1 MEHASNLGAI
11 IADAIAKPL
20 GIPAFIY
27 DGVTVDE
34 MMPILKITGLKEL
47 SRKGIGHNLNT
58 RAAAMKYA
66 REHGKEY
73 KDCKLIV
80 VHLGGGI
87 SITLQYGGKVAVLS
101 MMRMVHLLR
110 SAAGGL
116 PSQDLIKY
124 FGQSGMTAKEMLKKM
139 KSRGGLV
146 AHLGVNDSREVEKMI
161 ENGDE
166 HAKLIYDAMALNVA
180 RKIGEEAATVA
191 GDVEAIIL
199 TGGIAYSEYFTS
211 EIKKNAEWIAP
222 VIVYPGE
229 NEMESLALGGL
240 RVLRGQEEAH
250 EFVKTE

>member
-87 SITLQYGGKVAVLS
+87 SITCSMVEKWPILS

-110 SAAGGL
+110 SVQGV
-116 PSQDLIKY
+116 
-124 FGQSGMTAKEMLKKM
+124 F
-139 KSRGGLV
+139 
-146 AHLGVNDSREVEKMI
+146 HLRI
-161 ENGDE
+161 
-166 HAKLIYDAMALNVA
+166 
-180 RKIGEEAATVA
+180 
-191 GDVEAIIL
+191 
-199 TGGIAYSEYFTS
+199 
-211 EIKKNAEWIAP
+211 
-222 VIVYPGE
+222 
-229 NEMESLALGGL
+229 
-240 RVLRGQEEAH
+240 
-250 EFVKTE
+250 